1 MINWPKGAE
10 ISLFRAPKIC
20 RFVSIYL
27 THFDEIS
34 SPKSYIFGVFCGSD
48 AVVGLQVSRV
58 RCMRRPVGAVGWARH
73 GRGRY
78 RQSRAGK
85 NPRARRGRGG
95 CQDRF
100 PAFCHAR
107 CEGASPGAGGGSGP
121 VTGRSPGCAPATGA
135 CDPAGPFRAH
145 PRRRGGPDHRLGRRH
160 RRAPRGGDGDRTA
173 LLWLRGRR
181 AAAARAARDRLARA
195 SRQRAVCRAGRR
207 VQRHAGAAPSS
218 ASASGARHH
227 AGRASP
233 GAGPLRGPA
242 VHRGGG
248 APLASA
254 TALAG
259 LPHALG
265 PDPGGALDDQRGA
278 QRTRP
283 RSRAPG
289 RRCGGTL
296 AP

>member
-1 MINWPKGAE
+1 
-10 ISLFRAPKIC
+10 
-20 RFVSIYL
+20 
-27 THFDEIS
+27 
-34 SPKSYIFGVFCGSD
+34 
-48 AVVGLQVSRV
+48 
-58 RCMRRPVGAVGWARH
+58 MRRPAGAAGCGLGGHRQPRVGT
-73 GRGRY
+73 
-78 RQSRAGK
+78 

-95 CQDRF
+95 CQDRL
-100 PAFCHAR
+100 PALCHAR
-107 CEGASPGAGGGSGP
+107 CERPSPGAGGGPGP
-121 VTGRSPGCAPATGA
+121 LTGRSPGRAAAAGGCEH
-135 CDPAGPFRAH
+135 AGPLRASA
-145 PRRRGGPDHRLGRRH
+145 RWRGRPDHRLGRRH
-160 RRAPRGGDGDRTA
+160 LGATRRCDGDRTA
-173 LLWLRGRR
+173 LLRLRGRR
-181 AAAARAARDRLARA
+181 AAAARAARDRLVRA
-195 SRQRAVCRAGRR
+195 SRQRAVRRTGRS
-207 VQRHAGAAPSS
+207 VQRHVGAAPSS
-218 ASASGARHH
+218 ASACGARHH
-227 AGRASP
+227 AGRAVL